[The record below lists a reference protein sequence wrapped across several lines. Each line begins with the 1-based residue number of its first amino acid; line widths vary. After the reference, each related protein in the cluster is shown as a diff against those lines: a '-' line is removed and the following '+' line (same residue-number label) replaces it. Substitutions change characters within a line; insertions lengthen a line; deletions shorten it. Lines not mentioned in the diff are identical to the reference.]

1 MWTGANIWVER
12 GELLEVRSMSDEVRI
27 ERRGAVMTVTLDRP
41 KANAIDGATS
51 RALGAAFIAY
61 RDDPEL
67 RVAIVT
73 AAGERFFSAGWDLNS
88 AEEESVEVDNGP
100 GGFAG
105 LTELFDLQKPVIA
118 AVNGMAAGGGFELA
132 LACDLV
138 LAAGH
143 AEFFLA
149 EVNIGIAP
157 DAGGAIRLPRRIPYH
172 VAFEMM
178 ISGRRMPATEAHR
191 WGLVNRVVAKSD
203 LIAEANALADEIAS
217 KAPLAVAA
225 IKQIATSTAA
235 LSERAA
241 FELLHS
247 GKLEHYERM
256 LRSEDAL
263 EGARAF
269 NEKRSPVW
277 RGR

>member
-1 MWTGANIWVER
+1 
-12 GELLEVRSMSDEVRI
+12 MSDGIRI

-67 RVAIVT
+67 RAAIVT
-73 AAGERFFSAGWDLNS
+73 AAGERFFSAGWDLNT
-88 AEEESVEVDNGP
+88 AEEESAEVDNGP

-118 AVNGMAAGGGFELA
+118 AVNGLAAGGGFELA
-132 LACDLV
+132 LSCDLIV
-138 LAAGH
+138 AAEH
-143 AEFFLA
+143 AEFFLP

-157 DAGGAIRLPRRIPYH
+157 DAGGAIRLPRRIPHH
-172 VAFEMM
+172 VAMEM
-178 ISGRRMPATEAHR
+178 ILSGRRMPASEAQR
-191 WGLVNRVVAKSD
+191 WGLVNRIVAKD
-203 LIAEANALADEIAS
+203 ELIREANALADEIAS
-217 KAPLAVAA
+217 KAPLAIAA
-225 IKQIATSTAA
+225 IKQLATATAA
-235 LSERAA
+235 LSEQAA
-241 FELLHS
+241 FELQRS
-247 GKLEHYERM
+247 GKLEHYQRM
-256 LRSEDAL
+256 RRSDDSL

-269 NEKRSPVW
+269 NEKRPPVW

>member
-1 MWTGANIWVER
+1 MMDG
-12 GELLEVRSMSDEVRI
+12 VRI
-27 ERRGAVMTVTLDRP
+27 ERRGAVMTVILDRP

-51 RALGAAFIAY
+51 RALGAAFIEY

-118 AVNGMAAGGGFELA
+118 AINGMAVGGGFELA
-132 LACDLV
+132 LSCDLIV
-138 LAAGH
+138 AAEH
-143 AEFFLA
+143 AEFFLP
-149 EVNIGIAP
+149 EINIGVAP
-157 DAGGAIRLPRRIPYH
+157 DAGGAIRLPRRIPVH
-172 VAFEMM
+172 IAMEMM
-178 ISGRRMPATEAHR
+178 LSGRRMSAAEAQR
-191 WGLVNRVVAKSD
+191 WGLVNRVVAKEN
-203 LIAEANALADEIAS
+203 LIEEANALADEIAT

-225 IKQIATSTAA
+225 IKEIVTSTAA

-241 FELLHS
+241 FELLRS
-247 GKLEHYERM
+247 GKLERYEQM
-256 LRSEDAL
+256 LRSNDSV

-269 NEKRSPVW
+269 NEKRPPVW
-277 RGR
+277 QGR

>member
-1 MWTGANIWVER
+1 MAVSIWAER
-12 GELLEVRSMSDEVRI
+12 GDGRDAKSMSEGVRV

-41 KANAIDGATS
+41 KANAINGATS
-51 RALGAAFIAY
+51 RALGAAFIQY

-73 AAGERFFSAGWDLNS
+73 AAGDRFFSAGWDLNS

-132 LACDLV
+132 LSCDLIV
-138 LAAGH
+138 AADH
-143 AEFFLA
+143 AEFFLP
-149 EVNIGIAP
+149 EVNIGVAP
-157 DAGGAIRLPRRIPYH
+157 DAGGAIRLPRRIPFH
-172 VAFEMM
+172 VAIEMM
-178 ISGRRMPATEAHR
+178 LSGRRMPASEAHG
-191 WGLVNRVVAKSD
+191 WGLVNRVVGKKD
-203 LIAEANALADEIAS
+203 LIAEANALADQIAS
-217 KAPLAVAA
+217 KAPLAIAA
-225 IKQIATSTAA
+225 IKEIATSTGA
-235 LSERAA
+235 LSEQAA
-241 FELLHS
+241 FALLHS

-256 LRSEDAL
+256 LRSDDFL

-269 NEKRSPVW
+269 NEKRPPVW

>member
-1 MWTGANIWVER
+1 MEANTWVEH
-12 GELLEVRSMSDEVRI
+12 GDLTEASSMSEGIRI

-67 RVAIVT
+67 RAAIVT
-73 AAGERFFSAGWDLNS
+73 AAGDRFFSAGWDLNN

-132 LACDLV
+132 LSCDFI

-143 AEFFLA
+143 AEFFLP

-172 VAFEMM
+172 VAIEMM
-178 ISGRRMPATEAHR
+178 LTGRRMPATEAHR
-191 WGLVNRVVAKSD
+191 WGLVNRVVAKRD
-203 LIAEANALADEIAS
+203 LIAEANALADQLAS

-225 IKQIATSTAA
+225 IKQIATSTAV

-241 FELLHS
+241 FELLRS

-269 NEKRSPVW
+269 NEKRPPVW

>member
-1 MWTGANIWVER
+1 
-12 GELLEVRSMSDEVRI
+12 MSDGVTT

-41 KANAIDGATS
+41 KANAINAATS
-51 RALGAAFIAY
+51 RALGAAFITY

-67 RVAIVT
+67 RAAIVT

-118 AVNGMAAGGGFELA
+118 AVNGLAAGGGFELA
-132 LACDLV
+132 LSCDLIV
-138 LAAGH
+138 AVEH
-143 AEFFLA
+143 AEFFLP

-157 DAGGAIRLPRRIPYH
+157 DAGGGIRLPRRVPYH
-172 VAFEMM
+172 VAIEMM
-178 ISGRRMPATEAHR
+178 LTGRRMSASEAQG
-191 WGLVNRVVAKSD
+191 WGLVNRVVAKD
-203 LIAEANALADEIAS
+203 GLIAEANALADQIAS

-225 IKQIATSTAA
+225 TKEIATSTAA
-235 LSERAA
+235 LSEQAA
-241 FELLHS
+241 FALLHS
-247 GKLEHYERM
+247 GKLEHYQRM
-256 LRSEDAL
+256 LQSDDSL

-269 NEKRSPVW
+269 NEKLDPVW

>member
-1 MWTGANIWVER
+1 MRDG
-12 GELLEVRSMSDEVRI
+12 VRT
-27 ERRGAVMTVTLDRP
+27 ERRGAVMTVILDRP
-41 KANAIDGATS
+41 KANAINGATS
-51 RALGAAFIAY
+51 RALGAAFIEY

-67 RVAIVT
+67 RAAIIT

-88 AEEESVEVDNGP
+88 AEEESVEVDFGP

-132 LACDLV
+132 LSCDLIV
-138 LAAGH
+138 AAEH
-143 AEFFLA
+143 AEFLLP

-157 DAGGAIRLPRRIPYH
+157 DAGGAIRLPRRVAYH
-172 VAFEMM
+172 VAIEMM
-178 ISGRRMPATEAHR
+178 LTGRRMSASEAHG
-191 WGLVNRVVAKSD
+191 WGLVNRVVAKEN
-203 LIAEANALADEIAS
+203 LIADANALADQIAS

-225 IKQIATSTAA
+225 IKQIATSTAV
-235 LSERAA
+235 LSEQAA
-241 FELLHS
+241 FALQSS

-256 LRSEDAL
+256 LQSDDSL

-269 NEKRSPVW
+269 NEKRPPVW

>member
-1 MWTGANIWVER
+1 MAVSIWAER
-12 GELLEVRSMSDEVRI
+12 GDGRDAKSMSEGVRV

-41 KANAIDGATS
+41 KANAINGATS
-51 RALGAAFIAY
+51 RALGAAFIQY

-73 AAGERFFSAGWDLNS
+73 AAGDRFFSAGWDLNS

-132 LACDLV
+132 LSCDLIV
-138 LAAGH
+138 AADH
-143 AEFFLA
+143 AEFFLP
-149 EVNIGIAP
+149 EVNIGVAP
-157 DAGGAIRLPRRIPYH
+157 DAGGAIRLPRRIPFH
-172 VAFEMM
+172 VAIEMM
-178 ISGRRMPATEAHR
+178 LSGRRMPASEAHG
-191 WGLVNRVVAKSD
+191 WGLVNRVVAKKD
-203 LIAEANALADEIAS
+203 LIAEANALADQIAS
-217 KAPLAVAA
+217 KAPLAIAA
-225 IKQIATSTAA
+225 IKEIATSTGA
-235 LSERAA
+235 LSEQAA
-241 FELLHS
+241 FALLHS

-256 LRSEDAL
+256 LRSDDFL

-269 NEKRSPVW
+269 NEKRPPVW

>member
-1 MWTGANIWVER
+1 
-12 GELLEVRSMSDEVRI
+12 MSDGVRI
-27 ERRGAVMTVTLDRP
+27 ERRGAVMTVILDRP

-51 RALGAAFIAY
+51 RALGAAFISY

-67 RVAIVT
+67 RAAIVT

-88 AEEESVEVDNGP
+88 AEEESAEVDNGP

-118 AVNGMAAGGGFELA
+118 AVNGLAAGGGFELA
-132 LACDLV
+132 LACDLI
-138 LAAGH
+138 LAAEH
-143 AEFFLA
+143 AEFFLP
-149 EVNIGIAP
+149 EVDIGIAP

-172 VAFEMM
+172 VAIEMM
-178 ISGRRMPATEAHR
+178 ISGRRMAAVEAER
-191 WGLVNRVVAKSD
+191 WGFVKRVVAKRD
-203 LIAEANALADEIAS
+203 LISQANALADQIAS

-225 IKQIATSTAA
+225 IKEIATSTAV
-235 LSERAA
+235 LSEQAA
-241 FELLHS
+241 FALLRS
-247 GKLEHYERM
+247 GKLEHYQKM
-256 LRSEDAL
+256 VQSEDSL

>member
-1 MWTGANIWVER
+1 
-12 GELLEVRSMSDEVRI
+12 MSDGVRV
-27 ERRGAVMTVTLDRP
+27 ERRGAVMSVTLDRP

-51 RALGAAFIAY
+51 RALGAAFGEL

-73 AAGERFFSAGWDLNS
+73 AAGERFFSAGWDLNT
-88 AEEESVEVDNGP
+88 AEQEHIEVDNGP

-105 LTELFDLQKPVIA
+105 LTELFDLHKPVIA
-118 AVNGMAAGGGFELA
+118 AVNGLAVGGGFELV
-132 LACDLV
+132 LSCDLII
-138 LAAGH
+138 AAEH
-143 AEFFLA
+143 AEFFLP
-149 EVNIGIAP
+149 EINIGIAP

-172 VAFEMM
+172 VAMEMM
-178 ISGRRMPATEAHR
+178 LSGRRMPAEEAQR
-191 WGLVNRVVAKSD
+191 WGLVNRVVSKHD
-203 LIAEANALADEIAS
+203 LNAEANALADEIAS

-225 IKQIATSTAA
+225 IKQIASATSV
-235 LSERAA
+235 LSVPAA
-241 FELLHS
+241 FELQRS
-247 GKLEHYERM
+247 GKLDHYQRM
-256 LRSEDAL
+256 LRSDDAL

>member
-1 MWTGANIWVER
+1 
-12 GELLEVRSMSDEVRI
+12 
-27 ERRGAVMTVTLDRP
+27 MTVTLDRP
-41 KANAIDGATS
+41 KANAINGATS
-51 RALGAAFIAY
+51 RALGAAFIQY

-73 AAGERFFSAGWDLNS
+73 AAGDRFFSAGWDLNS

-132 LACDLV
+132 LSCDLIV
-138 LAAGH
+138 AADH
-143 AEFFLA
+143 AEFFLP
-149 EVNIGIAP
+149 EVNIGVAP
-157 DAGGAIRLPRRIPYH
+157 DAGGAIRLPRRIPFH
-172 VAFEMM
+172 VAIEMM
-178 ISGRRMPATEAHR
+178 LSGRRMPASEAHG
-191 WGLVNRVVAKSD
+191 WGLVNRIVGKKD
-203 LIAEANALADEIAS
+203 LIAEANALADQIAS
-217 KAPLAVAA
+217 KAPLAIAA
-225 IKQIATSTAA
+225 IKEIATSTGA
-235 LSERAA
+235 LSEQAA
-241 FELLHS
+241 FALLHS

-256 LRSEDAL
+256 LRSDDFL

-269 NEKRSPVW
+269 NEKRPPVW

>member
-1 MWTGANIWVER
+1 
-12 GELLEVRSMSDEVRI
+12 MSEEIQI
-27 ERRGAVMTVTLDRP
+27 ERRGAVMTITIDRP

-67 RVAIVT
+67 RAAIVT
-73 AAGERFFSAGWDLNS
+73 AAGDRFFSAGWDLNT

-105 LTELFDLQKPVIA
+105 LTELFGLRKPVIA
-118 AVNGMAAGGGFELA
+118 AVNGIAAGGGFELA
-132 LACDLV
+132 LSCDLV

-143 AEFFLA
+143 AEFLLP
-149 EVNIGIAP
+149 EVNIGIVA

-172 VAFEMM
+172 VAIEMLLT
-178 ISGRRMPATEAHR
+178 GRRMPATEAHR

-203 LIAEANALADEIAS
+203 LLAEANALADELAS

-225 IKQIATSTAA
+225 TKEVVDSTAV
-235 LSERAA
+235 LSEQAA
-241 FELLHS
+241 FELLRS
-247 GKLEHYERM
+247 GKLDYYPRM
-256 LRSEDAL
+256 LKSEDAL

-269 NEKRSPVW
+269 NEKRTPVW

>member
-1 MWTGANIWVER
+1 
-12 GELLEVRSMSDEVRI
+12 MSDDVRI
-27 ERRGAVMTVTLDRP
+27 ERRGAVMTVILDRP

-132 LACDLV
+132 LACDLI
-138 LAAGH
+138 LATEH
-143 AEFFLA
+143 AEFFLP
-149 EVNIGIAP
+149 EVDIGIAP

-172 VAFEMM
+172 VAIEMM
-178 ISGRRMPATEAHR
+178 LSGRRMSAVEAER
-191 WGLVNRVVAKSD
+191 WGLVNRVVAKHD
-203 LIAEANALADEIAS
+203 LIAQANALADQIAS

-225 IKQIATSTAA
+225 IKEIATSTAV
-235 LSERAA
+235 LSEQAA
-241 FELLHS
+241 FALLRS

-256 LRSEDAL
+256 LKSDDSL

-269 NEKRSPVW
+269 NEKRPPIW

>member
-1 MWTGANIWVER
+1 
-12 GELLEVRSMSDEVRI
+12 MSDGIRI

-41 KANAIDGATS
+41 KANAINGATS

-61 RDDPEL
+61 RDDPAL
-67 RVAIVT
+67 RAAIVT
-73 AAGERFFSAGWDLNS
+73 AAGERFFSAGWDLNT

-118 AVNGMAAGGGFELA
+118 AVNGLAAGGGFELA
-132 LACDLV
+132 LSCDLIV
-138 LAAGH
+138 AAEH
-143 AEFFLA
+143 AEFFLP

-172 VAFEMM
+172 VAMEM
-178 ISGRRMPATEAHR
+178 ILTGRRMPASEAAR
-191 WGLVNRVVAKSD
+191 WGLVNRVVAKGD
-203 LIAEANALADEIAS
+203 LIAEANTLADELAS
-217 KAPLAVAA
+217 RAPLAIAA

-235 LSERAA
+235 LSIEEG
-241 FELLHS
+241 FELQRS
-247 GKLEHYERM
+247 GKLEHYRRM
-256 LRSEDAL
+256 QRSDDAL

-269 NEKRSPVW
+269 NEKRPPVW

>member
-1 MWTGANIWVER
+1 VEH
-12 GELLEVRSMSDEVRI
+12 GDLWEAKAMSDDVRI
-27 ERRGAVMTVTLDRP
+27 ERRGAVMTVILDRP

-132 LACDLV
+132 LACDLI
-138 LAAGH
+138 LATEH
-143 AEFFLA
+143 AEFFLP
-149 EVNIGIAP
+149 EVDIGIAP

-172 VAFEMM
+172 VAIEMM
-178 ISGRRMPATEAHR
+178 LSGRRMSAVEAER
-191 WGLVNRVVAKSD
+191 WGLVNRVVAKHD
-203 LIAEANALADEIAS
+203 LIAQANALADQIAS

-225 IKQIATSTAA
+225 IKEIATSTAV
-235 LSERAA
+235 LSEQAA
-241 FELLHS
+241 FALLRS

-256 LRSEDAL
+256 LKSDDSL

-269 NEKRSPVW
+269 NEKRPPIW

>member
-1 MWTGANIWVER
+1 MEANIWAEP
-12 GELLEVRSMSDEVRI
+12 GDLLEGGSMSEGIRI

-41 KANAIDGATS
+41 KANAINGATS

-67 RVAIVT
+67 RAAIVT
-73 AAGERFFSAGWDLNS
+73 AAGERFFSAGWDLNT
-88 AEEESVEVDNGP
+88 AAEESVEVDNGP

-132 LACDLV
+132 LSCDLI

-143 AEFFLA
+143 AEFFLP

-157 DAGGAIRLPRRIPYH
+157 DAGGAIRLPRRVPYH
-172 VAFEMM
+172 VAMEMM
-178 ISGRRMPATEAHR
+178 LTGRRMPATEAHR
-191 WGLVNRVVAKSD
+191 WGFVNRVVAKSD
-203 LIAEANALADEIAS
+203 LIAEANALADELAS
-217 KAPLAVAA
+217 KAPLAIAA
-225 IKQIATSTAA
+225 IKQIATSTGE
-235 LSERAA
+235 LSEQAGFA
-241 FELLHS
+241 LLRS

-256 LRSEDAL
+256 LKSDDFL

-269 NEKRSPVW
+269 NEKRPPVW